1 MSYRKFNKVLKGESK
16 MVMAIAEDMKKLAE
30 NIITSH
36 DVRVKALG
44 TLVTDTHK
52 TLKGFERDRK
62 KMAVEQAK
70 DLAGFVKGLAKNVE
84 DMLKGFKKN
93 HEQMSKE
100 QAKNLADFV
109 TNLAADVGSMLSDFQ
124 KARGEMSEELK
135 DRLAKEVKEIETYVA
150 NKLKEFNKAHTDMSK
165 ELKKELN
172 DYVMGIV
179 KETKRL
185 LKEYSSDMA
194 QASKTWKNM
203 SATMAKARKVG
214 FMMPKIDAGEKVSTV
229 KQAAH
234 KAQGKKRSTQKS
246 KSGRKKAHAGA

>member
-1 MSYRKFNKVLKGESK
+1 MIMTV
-16 MVMAIAEDMKKLAE
+16 AEDMKKLAE

-36 DVRVKALG
+36 DVRVKTLG
-44 TLVTDTHK
+44 TLVADTHK
-52 TLKGFERDRK
+52 TLKGFEQDRK
-62 KMAVEQAK
+62 KTAAEQAK
-70 DLAGFVKGLAKNVE
+70 SLADFVKGLTKNVE
-84 DMLKGFKKN
+84 DMLEGFDKN
-93 HEQMSKE
+93 HKQMSKK

-179 KETKRL
+179 RETKKL
-185 LKEYSSDMA
+185 LKEYGSNMA
-194 QASKTWKNM
+194 QAKKAWNNM
-203 SATMAKARKVG
+203 SATITKARKAG
-214 FMMPKIDAGEKVSTV
+214 FVMPKVDVGEKVTTV
-229 KQAAH
+229 KQATH
-234 KAQGKKRSTQKS
+234 KAQGKKKSAKKS
-246 KSGRKKAHAGA
+246 KRNRQKAHAGV